1 MPSCLQT
8 RSRRRAAGISNGDP
22 EVAAGPVP
30 SLRVEGASGVL
41 LIGVRVSPS
50 ATRTSLRGLY
60 GDRLK
65 VSVSAPPEDN
75 RANNALEEALAGW
88 LGLRRD
94 QIAVETGRSSRD
106 KIVAIKGMAEMELR
120 RRLAGLLP

>member
-1 MPSCLQT
+1 
-8 RSRRRAAGISNGDP
+8 
-22 EVAAGPVP
+22 
-30 SLRVEGASGVL
+30 
-41 LIGVRVSPS
+41 
-50 ATRTSLRGLY
+50 
-60 GDRLK
+60 